1 MTRLFEANCDFDGA
15 YTKAITMMNEFTNMT
30 GIALEY
36 SYPYIA
42 SPMYGFIDH
51 INDFP
56 KDDFN
61 ARYIFTFKEKD
72 NTYETV
78 KFIPSNN
85 KVLVWRSLD
94 NSNGVWDDDSIEG
107 AVNPKT
113 GKTKWVDF
121 ENDGAY
127 SLHRWKTYH
136 VS

>member
-1 MTRLFEANCDFDGA
+1 MTKLFETNCDFDGA

-42 SPMYGFIDH
+42 STMYGFIDDL
-51 INDFP
+51 NDFP
-56 KDDFN
+56 KDDCD

-72 NTYETV
+72 NKYETV

-94 NSNGVWDDDSIEG
+94 NSNPHDDDSIEG

-127 SLHRWKTYH
+127 SLHKWNAYH
-136 VS
+136 H

>member
-1 MTRLFEANCDFDGA
+1 MTRLFETNCDFDGA

-42 SPMYGFIDH
+42 STMYGFIDNL
-51 INDFP
+51 NDFP
-56 KDDFN
+56 KDDCD

-72 NTYETV
+72 NNYEVV

-94 NSNGVWDDDSIEG
+94 NSNGAWDDDSIEG

-121 ENDGAY
+121 EGDGAY
-127 SLHRWKTYH
+127 SLHRWNVYH
-136 VS
+136 H